1 MLDPELPTTSA
12 PALSPW
18 DGHRRVLASA
28 AMWGSVTLLTKF
40 VAFGKDWL
48 VAQRFG
54 AGEQLDAF
62 LVALL
67 IPTYAVAVLSHS
79 FASGFLPTY
88 LRIWQRAGQAAAGR
102 LVSSALV
109 AAIVLLIGAVVLLSV
124 LSPWLLPLLG
134 EGFDSA
140 KLALAQS
147 LFFVLAGM
155 VAITGVSAVLAAVL
169 NAQERFTITAWAPLA
184 VPLGTIAV
192 FWSLEGPH
200 AIEALAWGTLLGYGL
215 EAAVLAVGA
224 YRRGLLPA
232 PRWQGLDEDLRHVAA
247 QFFPI
252 ALGAVLMSSSIPI
265 DQSMAASLG
274 SGNVSV
280 LNFGN
285 KIPALLLSIVAIS
298 LSTVLFPRF
307 ARLIMARQWNELERT
322 IRLYATVILVGSV
335 PLLVLLGYF
344 SEPLVGLLFERG
356 AFTTETTH
364 AVARV
369 QIGYLPQVPFAV
381 LVMIGYRLLSAL
393 DSNRTV
399 LAIGVLNLVM
409 NVGGNLILMHWFGVR
424 GIALSTSLMYFIAA
438 LATYTTIRYKLAQA
452 KAQAGDTIAPR

>member
-1 MLDPELPTTSA
+1 MLDPELPTTSE

-28 AMWGSVTLLTKF
+28 AIWGSVTLLAKF

-48 VAQRFG
+48 VARRFG
-54 AGEQLDAF
+54 AGDELDAF

-67 IPTYAVAVLSHS
+67 IPTYAVAVLSNS

-88 LRIWQRAGQAAAGR
+88 LRLWQREGKAAAGR
-102 LVSSALV
+102 LISSALA
-109 AAIVLLIGAVVLLSV
+109 AAIMLLVAVILLLSV
-124 LSPWLLPLLG
+124 LSLWLLPLLG

-147 LFFVLAGM
+147 LFYVLAGM

-169 NAQERFTITAWAPLA
+169 NAHERFTITAWAPLA

-192 FWSLEGPH
+192 FGPFEGPD
-200 AIEALAWGTLLGYGL
+200 AIEALAWGTLLGYAL
-215 EAAVLAVGA
+215 EAAVLATGA
-224 YRRGLLPA
+224 YRRGLLPV
-232 PRWQGLDEDLRHVAA
+232 PRWHGLDGDLRHVAS
-247 QFFPI
+247 QYLPI
-252 ALGAVLMSSSIPI
+252 TLGAVLMSSSILI

-274 SGNVSV
+274 GGNVSV

-322 IRLYATVILVGSV
+322 IRLYATVILLGSV
-335 PLLVLLGYF
+335 PLLLILAYF
-344 SEPLVGLLFERG
+344 SEPLVGLLFQRG
-356 AFTTETTH
+356 AFTAETTH
-364 AVARV
+364 AVALV
-369 QIGYLPQVPFAV
+369 QICYLPQVPFAI
-381 LVMIGYRLLSAL
+381 LVTLGYRLLSAL
-393 DSNRTV
+393 DSNRAL
-399 LAIGVLNLVM
+399 LAIGVLNLLI
-409 NVGGNLILMHWFGVR
+409 NVTGNLALMHWLGVR
-424 GIALSTSLMYFIAA
+424 GIALSTSLMLVVAA

-452 KAQAGDTIAPR
+452 RARAGDQAATA